1 MPPPADPSDEEPGL
15 PHSVPD
21 LLTATAARCPE
32 RPALRLDEQVLTF
45 AELDALSTRAAHW
58 LATLGVAPGDRVA
71 VLLPN
76 VPDFAV
82 LYFGILRAGAV
93 VVPMNPLLKA
103 REVEHCL
110 ADAEAALLLAWRAG
124 VEQAAEGARRTG
136 TKLIAVEP
144 AALAATL
151 AEQPTSLADQRADPP
166 ASPAD
171 QAAAARGGAD
181 TAVILY
187 TSGTTGTPKGAEL
200 THRNLVRNVRAGL
213 RVLGVAEGD
222 VVFGGLPLFHSFGQV
237 IGLDCA
243 VAVGACLTLVPR
255 FDPVTAL
262 SMVQRDR
269 VSVFLGVPT
278 MYTLLLNHP
287 RRTEFDVSSLR
298 VGLCGGAPTPPE
310 VLRGFE
316 AEFGCV
322 VLEGYGLSESSPLAC
337 VNRSDRERVAGT
349 IGIPIEGV
357 EMRIVDESDLEVP
370 DGTVGEVV
378 IRGHNVMKG
387 YWRRPDTTAQ
397 TVRDGWLHTGDLG
410 TRDERGDFRIV
421 DRRKDVIIRGGF
433 NVYPREVEDV
443 LYEHPAVAEA
453 TVVGVPHP
461 THGQEVAAA
470 VVLRSGAS
478 ATPEEIRGFVRERV
492 APHKYPRL
500 VWTVDALPK
509 GATGKILKREVVVP
523 EGVVSEGGVSEGV

>member
-1 MPPPADPSDEEPGL
+1 MSPLPDL

-21 LLTATAARCPE
+21 LLTATAARCPQ
-32 RPALRLDEQVLTF
+32 RPAVRLDEEVLTF
-45 AELDALSTRAAHW
+45 AELDALSARAAHW
-58 LATLGVAPGDRVA
+58 LAALGVAPGDRVA

-82 LYFGILRAGAV
+82 LYYGILRAGAV

-103 REVEHCL
+103 REIEHCL
-110 ADAEAALLLAWRAG
+110 ADAEPAVLLAWQAG
-124 VEQAAEGARRTG
+124 VEEAAEGARRTG
-136 TKLIAVEP
+136 TKLVPVEP
-144 AALAATL
+144 VALAAAL
-151 AEQPTSLADQRADPP
+151 AEQPAGPP
-166 ASPAD
+166 ETTG
-171 QAAAARGGAD
+171 RGGAD

-187 TSGTTGTPKGAEL
+187 TSGTTGAPKGAEL
-200 THRNLVRNVRAGL
+200 THRNVVCNVRAGVQ
-213 RVLGVAEGD
+213 VLETAERD
-222 VVFGGLPLFHSFGQV
+222 VIFGGLPLFHSFGQV
-237 IGLDCA
+237 IGLNSA

-255 FDPVTAL
+255 FDPLAAL
-262 SMVQRDR
+262 AMIQRDR

-278 MYTLLLNHP
+278 MYALMLNHP

-298 VGLCGGAPTPPE
+298 VCLCGGAPTPPE

-322 VLEGYGLSESSPLAC
+322 VLEGYGMSESSPLAC
-337 VNRSDRERVAGT
+337 VNRGDRERIAGT
-349 IGIPIEGV
+349 VGIPIEGV
-357 EMRIVDESDLEVP
+357 AMRIVDESDQEVP

-421 DRRKDVIIRGGF
+421 DRRKDLIIRGGF

-453 TVVGVPHP
+453 TVIGVPD
-461 THGQEVAAA
+461 TVYGQEVAAA
-470 VVLRSGAS
+470 VVLRDGVP
-478 ATPEEIRGFVRERV
+478 ATPEEIRGFVKERV
-492 APHKYPRL
+492 APYKYPRL

-509 GATGKILKREVVVP
+509 GPTGKILKREVVVP
-523 EGVVSEGGVSEGV
+523 EGI

>member
-1 MPPPADPSDEEPGL
+1 MSAVPTPSDRSADDPYGPAAL
-15 PHSVPD
+15 PYGIPD

-32 RPALRLDEQVLTF
+32 HPVLRLDEEVLSF
-45 AELDALSTRAAHW
+45 ADLDARSARAAHW
-58 LATLGVAPGDRVA
+58 LAALGVAPGDRVA

-76 VPDFAV
+76 VPEFAV
-82 LYFGILRAGAV
+82 LYYGILRAGAV

-103 REVEHCL
+103 REIEHCL
-110 ADAEAALLLAWRAG
+110 ADAGAAVLLAWHAG
-124 VEQAAEGARRTG
+124 AEQAVEGARRTG
-136 TKLIAVEP
+136 TRLVPVEP
-144 AALAATL
+144 SVLAATL
-151 AEQPTSLADQRADPP
+151 ARQPDGLPGTGG
-166 ASPAD
+166 
-171 QAAAARGGAD
+171 RGGED

-187 TSGTTGTPKGAEL
+187 TSGTTGVPKGAEL
-200 THRNLVRNVRAGL
+200 THRNIVCNVRAGV
-213 RVLGVAEGD
+213 RVLGMVERD

-237 IGLDCA
+237 IGLNCA
-243 VAVGACLTLVPR
+243 VAVGACMTLVRR
-255 FDPVTAL
+255 FDPLVAL
-262 SMVQRDR
+262 SVIQRDR

-278 MYTLLLNHP
+278 MYTLMLTHP
-287 RRTEFDVSSLR
+287 QRAGHDVSSLR
-298 VGLCGGAPTPPE
+298 VCLGGGASMPPE

-316 AEFGCV
+316 TDFDCV

-337 VNRSDRERVAGT
+337 ANRSDRERIAGT

-357 EMRIVDESDLEVP
+357 RMRIVDESGREVP

-387 YWRRPDTTAQ
+387 YWRRPDTTAR

-453 TVVGVPHP
+453 TVIGVPHP

-470 VVLRSGAS
+470 VVLREGAS

-492 APHKYPRL
+492 APFKYPRL

-509 GATGKILKREVVVP
+509 GSTGKILKREVVVP
-523 EGVVSEGGVSEGV
+523 EGELSRLGS

>member
-1 MPPPADPSDEEPGL
+1 MSVVPAPSDRSADLPPGAPGL
-15 PHSVPD
+15 PHGIPD
-21 LLTATAARCPE
+21 LLTATAARCPAH
-32 RPALRLDEQVLTF
+32 PVLRLDEEVLSF
-45 AELDALSTRAAHW
+45 ADLEAHSARAAHW
-58 LATLGVAPGDRVA
+58 LAALGVAPGDRVA

-76 VPDFAV
+76 VPEFAV
-82 LYFGILRAGAV
+82 LYYGILRAGAV

-103 REVEHCL
+103 REIEHCL
-110 ADAEAALLLAWRAG
+110 GDARPAVLLAWHTG
-124 VEQAAEGARRTG
+124 DEEAAEGARRTG
-136 TKLIAVEP
+136 TRLVAVEP
-144 AALAATL
+144 AALAAVL
-151 AEQPTSLADQRADPP
+151 AEQPADPP
-166 ASPAD
+166 T
-171 QAAAARGGAD
+171 AAGGRGGED

-187 TSGTTGTPKGAEL
+187 TSGTTGAPKGAEL
-200 THRNLVRNVRAGL
+200 THRNIVCNARAGVQ
-213 RVLGVAEGD
+213 VLGLVERD
-222 VVFGGLPLFHSFGQV
+222 VIFGGLPLFHSFGQV
-237 IGLDCA
+237 IGLNCA
-243 VAVGACLTLVPR
+243 VAVGACLTLVRR
-255 FDPVTAL
+255 FDPLAAL
-262 SMVQRDR
+262 AVIQRDR

-278 MYTLLLNHP
+278 MYTLMLTHP
-287 RRTEFDVSSLR
+287 RRAGHDVSSLR
-298 VGLCGGAPTPPE
+298 VCLGGGAPMPPE

-316 AEFGCV
+316 TDFDCV

-337 VNRSDRERVAGT
+337 ANRSDRARTAGT
-349 IGIPIEGV
+349 IGIPVEGV
-357 EMRIVDESDLEVP
+357 RMRIVDESGREVP

-387 YWRRPDTTAQ
+387 YWGRPDTTAR

-453 TVVGVPHP
+453 TVIGVPHP

-470 VVLRSGAS
+470 VVLREGAA

-492 APHKYPRL
+492 APYKYPRL

-509 GATGKILKREVVVP
+509 GPTGKILKREVVVP
-523 EGVVSEGGVSEGV
+523 AAEPGRPGS

>member
-1 MPPPADPSDEEPGL
+1 MPTPADPSDADPGL
-15 PHSVPD
+15 PHGVPD

-32 RPALRLDEQVLTF
+32 RPALRLDEEVLTF
-45 AELDALSTRAAHW
+45 AELDALSARAAHW
-58 LATLGVAPGDRVA
+58 LAALGVAPGDRVA

-82 LYFGILRAGAV
+82 LYYGILRAGAV

-103 REVEHCL
+103 REIEHCL
-110 ADAEAALLLAWRAG
+110 ADADAALLLTRQAG
-124 VEQAAEGARRTG
+124 AGEAAEGARRAG
-136 TKLIAVEP
+136 TRLVAVEP
-144 AALAATL
+144 GALAATL
-151 AEQPTSLADQRADPP
+151 AEQPADLSADLPG
-166 ASPAD
+166 AVAH
-171 QAAAARGGAD
+171 GGAD

-187 TSGTTGTPKGAEL
+187 TSGTTGVPKGAEL
-200 THRNLVRNVRAGL
+200 THRNLVRNVRAGV
-213 RVLGVAEGD
+213 RVLALGEGD

-237 IGLDCA
+237 IGLNCA

-255 FDPVTAL
+255 FDPLAAL

-316 AEFGCV
+316 AEFGCT

-337 VNRSDRERVAGT
+337 VNRSDRERIAGT

-357 EMRIVDESDLEVP
+357 EMRIVDESDREVP

-387 YWRRPDTTAQ
+387 YWRRPDTTAR

-470 VVLRSGAS
+470 VVLRPGAP
-478 ATPEEIRGFVRERV
+478 ATPEEIRDFVRERV

-523 EGVVSEGGVSEGV
+523 EGI

>member
-1 MPPPADPSDEEPGL
+1 MSAVPDPSDRNADAPHGGPGRPPGL
-15 PHSVPD
+15 PGDPHGIPD

-32 RPALRLDEQVLTF
+32 HPVLRLDEEVLSF
-45 AELDALSTRAAHW
+45 ADLDALSARAAHW
-58 LATLGVAPGDRVA
+58 LAGLGVAPGDRVA

-76 VPDFAV
+76 VPQFAV
-82 LYFGILRAGAV
+82 LYYGILRAGAV

-103 REVEHCL
+103 REIEHCL
-110 ADAEAALLLAWRAG
+110 ADAGAAVLLAWHAG
-124 VEQAAEGARRTG
+124 TEQAVEGARRTG
-136 TKLIAVEP
+136 TLLVPVEP
-144 AALAATL
+144 SALAATL
-151 AEQPTSLADQRADPP
+151 AEQPDGPP
-166 ASPAD
+166 RTAG
-171 QAAAARGGAD
+171 RGGED

-187 TSGTTGTPKGAEL
+187 TSGTTGAPKGAEL
-200 THRNLVRNVRAGL
+200 THRNIVANVRAGVQ
-213 RVLGVAEGD
+213 VLGMVERD
-222 VVFGGLPLFHSFGQV
+222 VIFGGLPLFHSFGQV
-237 IGLDCA
+237 IGLNCA
-243 VAVGACLTLVPR
+243 VAVGACMTLVPR
-255 FDPVTAL
+255 FDPQGAL
-262 SMVQRDR
+262 SVIQRDR

-278 MYTLLLNHP
+278 MYTLMLTHP
-287 RRTEFDVSSLR
+287 QRAGYDVSSLR
-298 VGLCGGAPTPPE
+298 VCLGGGASMPPE

-316 AEFGCV
+316 TDFDCV

-337 VNRSDRERVAGT
+337 ANRSDRERIAGT

-357 EMRIVDESDLEVP
+357 RMRIVDESGTEVP

-421 DRRKDVIIRGGF
+421 DRRKDVVIRGGF

-453 TVVGVPHP
+453 TVIGVPHP
-461 THGQEVAAA
+461 TLGQEVAAA
-470 VVLRSGAS
+470 VVLRAGAS

-492 APHKYPRL
+492 APYKYPRL

-509 GATGKILKREVVVP
+509 GPTGKILKREVVVP
-523 EGVVSEGGVSEGV
+523 EEESGRLKS